1 MGIDEVAAR
10 RRVYRGEPWRAGR
23 AAVESRAVTISA
35 AQIREAR
42 RLLGRKSTW
51 ICKQSG
57 VEFGTVLKAQIEADM
72 GSVDP
77 RDLKAIER
85 ALTRAGA
92 KFTADGVR
100 LRKVGA
106 PE

>member
-1 MGIDEVAAR
+1 M
-10 RRVYRGEPWRAGR
+10 
-23 AAVESRAVTISA
+23 TISA

-57 VEFGTVLKAQIEADM
+57 VEFGTVLKAQIEADI

-92 KFTADGVR
+92 QFIAENGGGAGVR
-100 LRKVGA
+100 LSKA
-106 PE
+106 EP